1 MGTSSDRIEILVDE
15 ERMAGTFLAPGNKV
29 LGVLFVH
36 GWGGSQERD
45 LERAR
50 GIAGLGCVCLTFDLR
65 GHIKHSERQMNVTR
79 EENLRDL
86 ISAYDCLHRHPSIDT
101 RAIAVVGT
109 SYGAYLSTILTTL
122 RPVQW
127 LSLRVPS
134 LYRDEQWDT
143 PKRALDREDLARYRS
158 EIVPAGENRALRAC
172 LQFRGDVLI
181 VESEHD
187 HLVPR
192 ATIMSYRAA
201 FQNAHSMTHRVIDNA
216 DHALSDKTAQQAYT
230 SILVNWITEMVVG
243 ARVGRSHRIF

>member
-1 MGTSSDRIEILVDE
+1 MGTSSDRVEILVDD
-15 ERMAGTFLAPGNKV
+15 ERMAGTFLAPGHKV
-29 LGVLFVH
+29 PGVLFVH

-45 LERAR
+45 LERTR

-86 ISAYDCLHRHPSIDT
+86 VCAYDCLHRHPSIDT
-101 RAIAVVGT
+101 RSIAVVGT

-134 LYRDEQWDT
+134 IYRDEQWDT
-143 PKRALDREDLARYRS
+143 PKRKLDRDDLAKYRS
-158 EIVPAGENRALRAC
+158 SFIPATENRALRAC
-172 LQFRGDVLI
+172 LEFRGDVLL

-192 ATIMSYRAA
+192 STIMSYRAA
-201 FQNAHSMTHRVIDNA
+201 FQHAHSMTHRVIDNA
-216 DHALSDKTAQQAYT
+216 DHALTDKTAQQAYT
-230 SILVNWITEMVVG
+230 SILVNWITEMVMG
-243 ARVGRSHRIF
+243 ARVGKSPRIA

>member
-15 ERMAGTFLAPGNKV
+15 ERMAGTFLAPSNKV
-29 LGVLFVH
+29 PGVLFVH

-65 GHIKHSERQMNVTR
+65 GHIKNSERQMAVTR

-86 ISAYDCLHRHPSIDT
+86 LSAYDCLHRHPSIDT

-109 SYGAYLSTILTTL
+109 SYGAYLSAILTSL

-127 LSLRVPS
+127 LSLRVPA

-143 PKRALDREDLARYRS
+143 PKRKLDRQDLAHYRRQF
-158 EIVPAGENRALRAC
+158 VPATENRALKAC
-172 LQFRGDVLI
+172 LEFRGDVLL

-187 HLVPR
+187 HLVPHS
-192 ATIMSYRAA
+192 TIMSYRAA
-201 FQNAHSMTHRVIDNA
+201 FQNAHSLTHRVIDHA
-216 DHALSDKTAQQAYT
+216 DHALTDKTAQQAYT

-243 ARVGRSHRIF
+243 ARVGSSHRIA